1 MNRVGKCFAF
11 WSKCNKMQWLEIAFV
26 ILLILM
32 PGGIQFD
39 AIALVVITVIGE
51 GIFSELTFT
60 LSFSRKNIWTVYALL
75 ETVILSLY
83 LIIKFIR
90 YFGNLNAMMIELFF
104 VLIAHMITS
113 YIPKKRSMFWIGVT
127 IALVVV
133 SIAVLRYGYPQ
144 INRLVQYIL
153 CNRQMGIG
161 LVITNICMIFADIF
175 AWKIGC
181 RLMVK
186 GEHYV

>member
-11 WSKCNKMQWLEIAFV
+11 WSKCYKMQWLAIAFV
-26 ILLILM
+26 VFLMLI
-32 PGGIQFD
+32 PGGIQLD
-39 AIALVVITVIGE
+39 ALALVIITVIGKD
-51 GIFSELTFT
+51 IFSELTFT
-60 LSFSRKNIWTVYALL
+60 LPFSRKNIWTVYALL

-104 VLIAHMITS
+104 VLIAHMLTS
-113 YIPKKRSMFWIGVT
+113 YMPRKRSMLWIGVT

-144 INRLVQYIL
+144 INRFVQYIL

-161 LVITNICMIFADIF
+161 LVIINICMIFADIF

>member
-11 WSKCNKMQWLEIAFV
+11 WSKCNKMQWLEIVFV

-153 CNRQMGIG
+153 CNRQMGIS
-161 LVITNICMIFADIF
+161 LAIINICMIFADIM